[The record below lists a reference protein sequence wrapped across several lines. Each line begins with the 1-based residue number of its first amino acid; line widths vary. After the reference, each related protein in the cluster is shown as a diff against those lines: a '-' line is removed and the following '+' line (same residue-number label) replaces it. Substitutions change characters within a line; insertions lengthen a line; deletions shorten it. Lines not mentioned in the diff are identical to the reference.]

1 MMEHMVRELFDI
13 VKEHQALRKV
23 TQDEYN
29 AWCAGFIF
37 DGIRSLRYGQSF
49 CNHFG
54 ITDNILYYDTNT
66 ENADHYI
73 RKTYVK

>member
-13 VKEHQALRKV
+13 VKEQQAPRAV

-29 AWCAGFIF
+29 VWCAGFIF
-37 DGIRSLRYGQSF
+37 DGMRSLRYGQSF

-66 ENADHYI
+66 ENADRYI